1 MRYNKSMNKL
11 RTKLGNKL
19 FQSAKRVYPAGKNK
33 NPLMKEFGDM
43 LFKLA
48 ARVSPD
54 KKTKTKKK

>member
-1 MRYNKSMNKL
+1 MKKS

-19 FQSAKRVYPAGKNK
+19 FKLAKKTYPKGKDG
-33 NPLMKEFGDM
+33 NPLMKELGDM

-54 KKTKTKKK
+54 KKSK

>member
-1 MRYNKSMNKL
+1 MNKL